1 MILSSLITSCTNNTI
16 DLSLFEKIDAKNLSN
31 LKLKR
36 VENQVGS
43 WKYNNEKEDV
53 ELEKNNK
60 FCKIFYINNKEEI
73 NQLNFSNLKIDK
85 SSGSKIIVYDD
96 KVSFFKLNFIDNE
109 TFTSLKF
116 LKEKLGNDFKSFK
129 KPLSVDGYH
138 GQINI
143 LKNEQNN
150 EFDFMDDDI
159 EGKVAVFSDFYYWD
173 KKDFIVTYRIG
184 LTRDGFSNNIIFT
197 TKKALKDKIVFGYH
211 NIENDPYLKNIKL

>member
-16 DLSLFEKIDAKNLSN
+16 DLSLFEKTDAKNLSN

-43 WKYNNEKEDV
+43 WKYNNEKEDI

-73 NQLNFSNLKIDK
+73 NQLNFSSLKIDI

-129 KPLSVDGYH
+129 KSLSVDGYN

-159 EGKVAVFSDFYYWD
+159 ECKVAVFSDFYYWD

-184 LTRDGFSNNIIFT
+184 LTRDGFSNNIIFA